1 MNRLPHSVYA
11 LLLFSA
17 LAAPLAAQ
25 DTPLSDVLI
34 DGEGWEQV
42 AEGYR
47 FTEGPAVDAQGN
59 LYFVDVPA
67 DLVLRHDVA
76 SGETTTFA
84 SEVGGTSGLMFGPD
98 GKLYGSQ
105 IRSGRVVRFSE
116 SGEVEVIAEEIGGN
130 DLAIAKNGDI
140 YTTDPGKG
148 QVWLIRPSGE
158 KEVVATGF
166 GYANGVILWGNEG
179 SLVVADSKDRYLWTF
194 RVEADGTLSAGAK
207 DFALM
212 LPLGVTESRADGM
225 TVDTKGLLYVATA
238 YGLQMFDSTA
248 RISGVISNPHT
259 KAISNV
265 VFAGPERQTLYITC
279 GDKLFR
285 RKTAA
290 TGVR

>member
-1 MNRLPHSVYA
+1 MNRLTNA
-11 LLLFSA
+11 LIVILSFFT

-25 DTPLSDVLI
+25 DMPLSEVLI
-34 DGEGWEQV
+34 DREGWELA
-42 AEGYR
+42 AEGYK
-47 FTEGPAVDAQGN
+47 FTEGPAVDADGN

-67 DLVLRHDVA
+67 DLVLRHEVA

-105 IRSGRVVRFSE
+105 IRSGRVVRFSD

-140 YTTDPGKG
+140 YTTDPGNQ

-166 GYANGVILWGNEG
+166 GYANGVILWGDEG

-194 RVEADGTLSAGAK
+194 RIEADGTLSAGAK

-212 LPLGVTESRADGM
+212 LPLGVTESRSDGM
-225 TVDTKGLLYVATA
+225 TVDTKGRLYVATA
-238 YGLQMFDSTA
+238 YGLQMFDPTA

-259 KAISNV
+259 KAMSNV
-265 VFAGPERQTLYITC
+265 VFAGPERQTLYLTC
-279 GDKLFR
+279 GDKVFR

-290 TGVR
+290 TGVQ